1 MTPSKKSEVIT
12 TITTTNISTT
22 TTTVKKETEDGE
34 TVEVKK
40 STEESAAANGGTGEE
55 NKKQEEVQAEPQS
68 RGSTLKREG
77 VTFDVTS
84 TPSKSPF
91 SSSSSVS
98 CLKLISTCLSRCK
111 QFYII
116 ISLIVI
122 LIIVL

>member
-34 TVEVKK
+34 TVEVEK
-40 STEESAAANGGTGEE
+40 STEESVDANGATGEE
-55 NKKQEEVQAEPQS
+55 NGKNAENKKQEVQAEPQS

-84 TPSKSPF
+84 TPSKSPLT
-91 SSSSSVS
+91 SSSSVS
-98 CLKLISTCLSRCK
+98 CIKLISTCLSRCK
-111 QFYII
+111 QF
-116 ISLIVI
+116 
-122 LIIVL
+122 